1 MLNNFALS
9 TPGGNFSRE
18 DSPWRRL
25 PYTGPSAV
33 IGWLLALSALPYLL
47 QHVNTVLLRTP
58 AVEARI
64 VELPP
69 PPKPVPAPPAAAVPP
84 QAKPQTRPE
93 PEPHPVQQPQKH
105 AEPIAPAQ
113 PVAEQAPAPVSAVQ
127 EDAPPAAAAQTAQQ
141 TSTGA
146 VGQTGSAAEAGT
158 THGINV
164 RTGAIG
170 VVEHQHHFDSPAN
183 GSYIPPDA
191 SIYNEEAIV
200 LYDGVRPAYGTWHQE
215 YSAPCDPVNTWDQ
228 SCKTSTYFQPT
239 APWCYN
245 NDPIHSWNMGTCQ
258 DELARAVTAYK
269 RKDYTSAFAQFKK
282 LAEKEYSPAESNL
295 AAMYSAGLGV
305 AKDDQQ
311 AVFWWRKAAKEND
324 PKAVYNLAMAYSD
337 GKGVDKD
344 DKQAV
349 YWFRKAAYMGSNFAQ
364 YNLAVMYALG
374 KGTERDDKQALY
386 WYRKSAGLGNPDAA
400 YNLGVMYERGV
411 GVPKGGKEVVY
422 WYCKGATRGSKEA
435 LESLA
440 YMYADG
446 ADRPNYHA
454 VAYACWLFGLPT
466 RSNLATA
473 ELERENIERPLTQ
486 EQRDRAHVAA
496 RTWLSREWVTK

>member
-1 MLNNFALS
+1 MAE
-9 TPGGNFSRE
+9 P
-18 DSPWRRL
+18 
-25 PYTGPSAV
+25 
-33 IGWLLALSALPYLL
+33 
-47 QHVNTVLLRTP
+47 TP
-58 AVEARI
+58 ASST
-64 VELPP
+64 
-69 PPKPVPAPPAAAVPP
+69 
-84 QAKPQTRPE
+84 QD
-93 PEPHPVQQPQKH
+93 
-105 AEPIAPAQ
+105 
-113 PVAEQAPAPVSAVQ
+113 
-127 EDAPPAAAAQTAQQ
+127 DAPPAPASAQSVQQ
-141 TSTGA
+141 ASPGATGLP
-146 VGQTGSAAEAGT
+146 GTEAHGEPA
-158 THGINV
+158 HGINV
-164 RTGAIG
+164 RAGAIG
-170 VVEHQHHFDSPAN
+170 VIEHQHHFDSPAN
-183 GSYIPPDA
+183 GGYIPPDA
-191 SIYNEEAIV
+191 SIYNEEALV
-200 LYDGVRPAYGTWHQE
+200 LTDGLPPRYGTFHQE
-215 YSAPCDPVNTWDQ
+215 YSPPCDPVYTWDQ
-228 SCKTSTYFQPT
+228 SCNAPTYFQPT

-245 NDPIHSWNMGTCQ
+245 NDPIHPWNMGTCQ
-258 DELARAVTAYK
+258 EELARAVAAYK
-269 RKDYTSAFAQFKK
+269 RKDYASAFDQFKN

-295 AAMYSAGLGV
+295 GAMYAEGLGV
-305 AKDDQQ
+305 EKDAQK

-440 YMYADG
+440 SMYADG

-486 EQRDRAHVAA
+486 EQRDRAHAAA